1 LNKACTHHRVVTGKL
16 GRAVHTATLLA
27 GATFSSVLMV
37 NLPSQ
42 SAAHA
47 LGQGEAPQAFV
58 PASDKWIS
66 LGTGT
71 GEAREPV
78 PASAIDELE
87 PTQPSRLRQVPAI
100 QLASLGPD
108 QARQERL
115 GRSLSGGQVCWT
127 ASAGCLNASLR
138 SVIAE
143 VSANFGSVTVNSTC
157 RSRHRN
163 AGVGG
168 APRSRH
174 LTGDAVDFKVGG
186 NARARAVLAFLS
198 GHLAAGG
205 LKHYAGGHFHIDTGP
220 RRTW

>member
-1 LNKACTHHRVVTGKL
+1 LNKACTHHRVLIGKL
-16 GRAVHTATLLA
+16 WRVARTATLLA

-47 LGQGEAPQAFV
+47 HGQGETSQAFG

-66 LGTGT
+66 LGTAA
-71 GEAREPV
+71 GETREV
-78 PASAIDELE
+78 IPASAIDELE
-87 PTQPSRLRQVPAI
+87 PTQPLPLPGVPAT
-100 QLASLGPD
+100 QLASLGRD
-108 QARQERL
+108 QPRQERL
-115 GRSLSGGQVCWT
+115 GRSLAGGQVRWS
-127 ASAGCLNASLR
+127 ASAGCLNGSLR
-138 SVIAE
+138 SVIAQ
-143 VSANFGSVTVNSTC
+143 VSANFGPVTVNSTC

-174 LTGDAVDFKVGG
+174 LTGDAVDFKVGS
-186 NARARAVLAFLS
+186 NARAVLAFLR
-198 GHLAAGG
+198 GHRAVGG
-205 LKHYAGGHFHIDTGP
+205 LKHYADGHFHIDTGP